1 MIAGL
6 PVLLPVF
13 DEMAAEIN
21 GISDLSPVYLT
32 SLMAGLVAVRAWHA
46 LDTMCVAAPLNFS
59 SFDKKDRAGVADKL
73 PPLPFSFYR
82 VALLCC

>member
-46 LDTMCVAAPLNFS
+46 LDTMCCG
-59 SFDKKDRAGVADKL
+59 R
-73 PPLPFSFYR
+73 PPEL
-82 VALLCC
+82 